1 VSRDH
6 HFKIA
11 PSLLA
16 ADLARLGDE
25 VAAACAAGVD
35 LIHLDVMD
43 NHHVPNLTFGPH
55 ICAAIRPHASVPIE
69 AHLMCKPVDALI
81 PQFATAGADIITIHP
96 ESVDHLDRSLALIR
110 EQGAK
115 AGLAIN
121 PATPLTVLDHV
132 MSRLDLILLMSVN
145 PGFGGQTFI
154 SETLNKIEAA
164 RARIDAH
171 VAGGGANVLLEV
183 DGGVKP
189 QNIREIAARGCDAFV
204 VGSAFFSARNA
215 RGYRDVVERL
225 RSELA
230 VAAHERSAA

>member
-1 VSRDH
+1 MNGADRR
-6 HFKIA
+6 FRIA

-16 ADLARLGDE
+16 ADLARLGEE
-25 VAAACAAGVD
+25 VAAACAAGAD

-43 NHHVPNLTFGPH
+43 NHHVPNLTFGPPV
-55 ICAAIRPHASVPIE
+55 CAAIRPYASVPIE

-81 PQFATAGADIITIHP
+81 PQFAAAGADIITIHP
-96 ESVDHLDRSLALIR
+96 EAVDHLDRSLALIR

-115 AGLAIN
+115 AGLALN
-121 PATPLTVLDHV
+121 PATPLNVLDHV

-154 SETLNKIEAA
+154 GETLNKIVAA

-171 VAGGGANVLLEV
+171 VAAGGANVLLEV

-189 QNIREIAARGCDAFV
+189 QNIREIAARGCEAFV
-204 VGSAFFSARNA
+204 VGSAFFGARNA
-215 RGYRDVVERL
+215 RGYGDVVAHL
-225 RSELA
+225 RAELA
-230 VAAHERSAA
+230 TASQARAA